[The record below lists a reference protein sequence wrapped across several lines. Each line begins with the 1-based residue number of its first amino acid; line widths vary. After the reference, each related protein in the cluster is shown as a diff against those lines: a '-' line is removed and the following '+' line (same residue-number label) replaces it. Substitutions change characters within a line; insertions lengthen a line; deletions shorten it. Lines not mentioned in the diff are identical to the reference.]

1 MVTEEEWS
9 ILKENFSVD
18 QEIFVTKS
26 REDSDFILETE
37 PPVCDEC
44 VLQRERQ
51 EEDKQLVYR
60 NVTVYVR
67 RLTGSEK
74 FPEKDNSDPD
84 YDCIRMNN
92 GAGKRMKMSNGHCV
106 TNGTCSDFVRR
117 SNRRQKVR
125 GEREFTVSSTTLLR
139 DLKVKVRKYLVKN
152 LSPFVLT
159 IFFLYRLWKLS
170 R

>member
-1 MVTEEEWS
+1 MG
-9 ILKENFSVD
+9 D

-44 VLQRERQ
+44 VLQREKQ

-84 YDCIRMNN
+84 YDMFGKMNGN
-92 GAGKRMKMSNGHCV
+92 SKRKNE
-106 TNGTCSDFVRR
+106 
-117 SNRRQKVR
+117 QW
-125 GEREFTVSSTTLLR
+125 TLCN
-139 DLKVKVRKYLVKN
+139 KRKLFGGFCQEK
-152 LSPFVLT
+152 
-159 IFFLYRLWKLS
+159 
-170 R
+170 

>member
-1 MVTEEEWS
+1 MFYSVYMVTEEEWS

-44 VLQRERQ
+44 VLQREKQ

-84 YDCIRMNN
+84 YDMFSKMNGN
-92 GAGKRMKMSNGHCV
+92 SSKRMKMSNGHCV
-106 TNGTCSDFVRR
+106 TNGSCSASAADFVRR

-139 DLKVKVRKYLVKN
+139 DLKVKVKN
-152 LSPFVLT
+152 FS
-159 IFFLYRLWKLS
+159 FL
-170 R
+170 